1 VGRGGGNRDR
11 DGDRKRGPK
20 DVAKRGGKKKI
31 CIFCKD
37 HIEWVDYKDV
47 NLLRRF
53 MSDRGKIRARRVS
66 GNCSQH
72 QRDVAVAIKTAR
84 ELALL
89 PYVQR
94 AAAERSG
101 GRGRPG
107 RDTLVAPMPRAELS
121 DDDASL
127 AAVIGDDS
135 DDLSVGAF
143 DIETDGDGGAG
154 DGGAGD
160 GDTGEDAD
168 AGDAGDAD
176 GAAAGAAPGAPDAPE
191 SAGAPESADVAP

>member
-1 VGRGGGNRDR
+1 MGRGSGNRDR

-20 DVAKRGGKKKI
+20 DVAKRGGKKKV

-47 NLLRRF
+47 NVLRRF

-94 AAAERSG
+94 ATAERSG

-107 RDTLVAPMPRAELS
+107 RDVLVAPVQRAELS

-127 AAVIGDDS
+127 AAVIGEDDARAAVF
-135 DDLSVGAF
+135 DD
-143 DIETDGDGGAG
+143 E
-154 DGGAGD
+154 
-160 GDTGEDAD
+160 
-168 AGDAGDAD
+168 
-176 GAAAGAAPGAPDAPE
+176 GAAFTTDMPGGESAESTHPE
-191 SAGAPESADVAP
+191 SESPESADVSP